1 MSDIPKIEE
10 DLADQQ
16 KILRGIIARAIKD
29 GKLHH
34 AVSARADLGKVQAEL
49 HRRTNARLAEAAET
63 DEERFRLKRQ
73 LAEAEGSWVA
83 ASRFAQ
89 LEREA
94 RDRYRASITAA
105 DMTPEEWQQ
114 RVRADA
120 QAATDEDLEVYVHE
134 WLTRHGYRFV
144 VEGGQLRLAV
154 AS

>member
-1 MSDIPKIEE
+1 MAPSRTETTD
-10 DLADQQ
+10 A
-16 KILRGIIARAIKD
+16 RGIVDMPAIER
-29 GKLHH
+29 GEWVL
-34 AVSARADLGKVQAEL
+34 AQAEL
-49 HRRTNARLAEAAET
+49 
-63 DEERFRLKRQ
+63 
-73 LAEAEGSWVA
+73 GVA
-83 ASRFAQ
+83 ASTPGSVAYVQALRAVM
-89 LEREA
+89 RA
-94 RDRYRASITAA
+94 GRDLDEQRAAYRASITAA